1 MSQWKSYDIL
11 IQCVVHLSTCV
22 YCSFQDWFQFPLRI
36 SIMSTA
42 LERWNLNASE
52 FFVLVFA
59 VFVFCFHSCSLVGVP
74 ACQIGKVVVVLL
86 WAANMSAIPEF
97 QAFSLSR
104 DQSLHPDNTEKTPK
118 RAGVLVQ
125 IQNWVSSVWKEEISS
140 KVNAAA
146 SADMLLR
153 SHEFSLG
160 VCPSHVR
167 ATLVRATYPCQSY
180 PCVVYS
186 VTYQC
191 HTDRAQQLL
200 NASTL
205 SIRKKLGTN
214 TKRTTTTNIYKT
226 IWILQINHP
235 RQLQLYVS
243 NSLHWHV

>member
-1 MSQWKSYDIL
+1 MHLNFLSSYL
-11 IQCVVHLSTCV
+11 L
-22 YCSFQDWFQFPLRI
+22 YLYFA
-36 SIMSTA
+36 SIRA
-42 LERWNLNASE
+42 I
-52 FFVLVFA
+52 F
-59 VFVFCFHSCSLVGVP
+59 GVP
-74 ACQIGKVVVVLL
+74 ACQIGKVVVVLVR
-86 WAANMSAIPEF
+86 AANMSAIPEF

-140 KVNAAA
+140 KVTAAA

-205 SIRKKLGTN
+205 SIWKKLGTD

-226 IWILQINHP
+226 IWILQINHS
-235 RQLQLYVS
+235 RQLQLSVS

>member
-1 MSQWKSYDIL
+1 MEKLWYIL
-11 IQCVVHLSTCV
+11 MQCIVHLPAWV
-22 YCSFQDWFQFPLRI
+22 HGSFQDWFQFPLRI

-59 VFVFCFHSCSLVGVP
+59 VFVFCFNSCNLVGVP

-86 WAANMSAIPEF
+86 RAANMSAIPEF

-125 IQNWVSSVWKEEISS
+125 IQNWVSSVWKEKISS
-140 KVNAAA
+140 KVTAAA

-167 ATLVRATYPCQSY
+167 ATLVRANHVLCIQSHINA
-180 PCVVYS
+180 
-186 VTYQC
+186 TL
-191 HTDRAQQLL
+191 TGL
-200 NASTL
+200 NSYWMRQRFQFERSWGQIQT
-205 SIRKKLGTN
+205 

-226 IWILQINHP
+226 IWILQINHS
-235 RQLQLYVS
+235 RQLQLSVS